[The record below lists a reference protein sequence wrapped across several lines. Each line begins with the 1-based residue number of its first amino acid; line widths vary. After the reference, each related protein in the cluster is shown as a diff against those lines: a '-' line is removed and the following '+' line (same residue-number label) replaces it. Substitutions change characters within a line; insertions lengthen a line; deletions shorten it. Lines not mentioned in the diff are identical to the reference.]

1 MARHGIPDSGD
12 QAKSAN
18 GRFLSGLPPSM
29 AKMFQYF
36 YKVMMGL
43 REDVTEKEFKGVL
56 SDYLEKLVELAEG
69 RTPRGL
75 KPSTREPPH
84 RPVPRLSYEFQC
96 FSTVRAVLV
105 RRC

>member
-69 RTPRGL
+69 
-75 KPSTREPPH
+75 EH
-84 RPVPRLSYEFQC
+84 QE
-96 FSTVRAVLV
+96 A
-105 RRC
+105 

>member
-1 MARHGIPDSGD
+1 MEYPIRETKRRAPT
-12 QAKSAN
+12 

-69 RTPRGL
+69 
-75 KPSTREPPH
+75 EH
-84 RPVPRLSYEFQC
+84 QE
-96 FSTVRAVLV
+96 A
-105 RRC
+105 